1 MTDPGNPGFCVVDAI
16 TFCCPSRKRDS
27 GRCELRVQRVVMPE
41 TEFESWTV
49 LGDDQLP
56 IPPVERFLAY
66 LASIEKSPNT
76 IKAYAHDLKDWFV
89 YLAGHGRDW
98 RSVTL
103 EDVAGFVAW
112 LRLPPQTRDGTVTV
126 LPTVAHHCSAAS
138 VNRKLAALTSFCGFH
153 SRHGVELT
161 GLLVTM
167 TPAGRRGWSAT
178 AYRPFLHH
186 VTKNASQRR
195 RAVTLAQ
202 PRLRPKVLTVKQVQA
217 ILDACEHLRDRLMFA
232 LLLDT
237 GVRIGEALGL
247 RHEDLDIAGR
257 TLTVRP
263 RANDNGAR
271 AKSGVCRT
279 VPTSAELMRLYVDYL
294 NGEYGA
300 LDSDYVFV
308 NLWSEPKGSPWAYP
322 AVYDL
327 VRRLRV
333 RTGIDFGP
341 HLYRHTYATWLLRRG
356 AGMESVREL
365 LGHVSITTT
374 IDTYGHL
381 TVEDA
386 RATLEAAGWFTGQEV
401 RW

>member
-1 MTDPGNPGFCVVDAI
+1 M
-16 TFCCPSRKRDS
+16 
-27 GRCELRVQRVVMPE
+27 RVQRVVMPE

-56 IPPVERFLAY
+56 IQPVERFLAY